1 MVNFLKQCSIWLCIA
16 NHFSVCEKLLIT
28 YLGVMYIK
36 MLIKKVKLQKVG
48 NCFGNLALRNI
59 HFQFLNFTCQK
70 NRDVQEIHRDMRG
83 LETI

>member
-1 MVNFLKQCSIWLCIA
+1 M
-16 NHFSVCEKLLIT
+16 CEKLLIT

-48 NCFGNLALRNI
+48 NCFGNLALGNI

-70 NRDVQEIHRDMRG
+70 NRNVQEIHRDMRG

>member
-1 MVNFLKQCSIWLCIA
+1 MKFDIKSDLSIIVNPWIEIP
-16 NHFSVCEKLLIT
+16 NVVT
-28 YLGVMYIK
+28 DLGVMYIK

-48 NCFGNLALRNI
+48 NCFGNLALGNI

>member
-1 MVNFLKQCSIWLCIA
+1 MFNLAMYCFYFFAWL
-16 NHFSVCEKLLIT
+16 V
-28 YLGVMYIK
+28 YV
-36 MLIKKVKLQKVG
+36 LIKKVKLQKVR
-48 NCFGNLALRNI
+48 NCFGNLALVNI

>member
-1 MVNFLKQCSIWLCIA
+1 MN
-16 NHFSVCEKLLIT
+16 
-28 YLGVMYIK
+28 IK
-36 MLIKKVKLQKVG
+36 MLIKKVKLQKVKLQKVG
-48 NCFGNLALRNI
+48 NCFGNLALGNI